1 MSKAAGRTSRRR
13 DNRLRHIPLTIELED
28 QHFQAVDWSLGGFR
42 IAGYKGNRIAGDKIV
57 VWVSGE
63 VAGQTLRGRAI
74 GTVVRRDAATGEMAA
89 KFKRFHGDTFEVLE
103 QISLRR
109 LRPKVVAAAETEA
122 EAED

>member
-1 MSKAAGRTSRRR
+1 MSKAAARASRRR
-13 DNRLRHIPLTIELED
+13 DNRLHHIPLTIELED
-28 QHFQAVDWSLGGFR
+28 QRFPAVDWSLGGFR
-42 IAGYKGNRIAGDKIV
+42 IAGYKGNRISGDKLV

-74 GTVVRRDAATGEMAA
+74 ATLVRRDAATGEMAA

-103 QISLRR
+103 QIASRR
-109 LRPKVVAAAETEA
+109 LRPKVVAREEEA